1 MTPFLDEL
9 AARAAHIMVNN
20 LEAPPP
26 HLHHRRHLPPPKKSG
41 VRAAWRLHLDTSSLI
56 AATDA
61 HKNTESPCCRGSSS
75 ETTRVDA
82 ISPRREED
90 NTLGETRLQ
99 MSHLKMC
106 NLFFFFFFEPPEPC
120 CHPAVHRLWTGFFWH
135 LLYYGWE
142 EETHRPWM
150 RLKIILPRL
159 LAEIGFYPTQMS
171 TL

>member
-20 LEAPPP
+20 LEPPP
-26 HLHHRRHLPPPKKSG
+26 VSPHTTAATFHHPKKSG
-41 VRAAWRLHLDTSSLI
+41 SRAAWRLHLDTSSLI

-61 HKNTESPCCRGSSS
+61 HKNTQSLCCRGSSS
-75 ETTRVDA
+75 ETTRAVA
-82 ISPRREED
+82 IAPRREE
-90 NTLGETRLQ
+90 ERHTRGNSVANVTFEDVQ
-99 MSHLKMC
+99 P
-106 NLFFFFFFEPPEPC
+106 LFFFWATWATLSPC
-120 CHPAVHRLWTGFFWH
+120 SSQALNRIFWH
-135 LLYYGWE
+135 LLYYGWK